1 MSYEE
6 RKKKRLKKKR
16 IRKIIMI
23 SFFIYL
29 ILRSLPNVL
38 AKKSRTILPEK
49 YNLVEGVDTQGIL
62 IMEES
67 VYNTVEDIDFQ
78 DSLEGE
84 RVPVGF
90 EIANI
95 DGLSNTSSLEEEL
108 TNVEKDINVLNKFKN
123 ENNFVEKD
131 IEKIQDS
138 QEELI
143 KQLKEEI
150 HSGDYSDIEDITDK
164 LSKKDNKISELNN
177 AGTLIDQSLENLEER
192 KNKLLNDINENN
204 IVYIS
209 ETAGLLSYK
218 IDGYEKTYI
227 PKEFEN
233 YNYDNLKIPSDLKKK
248 EAEDNIEFNGFKI
261 IDNFK
266 WYVALKIDDPEDVKK
281 YSENDYISLK
291 FKDFDEEISGTIFKI
306 NKNRGKMV
314 IIVEITEELDK
325 YYDVRFPMVS
335 IIIEKRDVYKL
346 PIKALV
352 NKGDQIGVY
361 IKEFNGVVKFKPLLI
376 IKKDKEYA
384 YVDIGDDNGLIELE
398 GTKDPVKTIT
408 SYDEIFINSFNIKEG
423 QILD

>member
-1 MSYEE
+1 
-6 RKKKRLKKKR
+6 
-16 IRKIIMI
+16 
-23 SFFIYL
+23 
-29 ILRSLPNVL
+29 
-38 AKKSRTILPEK
+38 
-49 YNLVEGVDTQGIL
+49 
-62 IMEES
+62 
-67 VYNTVEDIDFQ
+67 
-78 DSLEGE
+78 
-84 RVPVGF
+84 
-90 EIANI
+90 
-95 DGLSNTSSLEEEL
+95 
-108 TNVEKDINVLNKFKN
+108 

-248 EAEDNIEFNGFKI
+248 EADDNIEFNGFKI

-281 YSENDYISLK
+281 YSEN
-291 FKDFDEEISGTIFKI
+291 
-306 NKNRGKMV
+306 
-314 IIVEITEELDK
+314 
-325 YYDVRFPMVS
+325 
-335 IIIEKRDVYKL
+335 
-346 PIKALV
+346 
-352 NKGDQIGVY
+352 
-361 IKEFNGVVKFKPLLI
+361 
-376 IKKDKEYA
+376 
-384 YVDIGDDNGLIELE
+384 
-398 GTKDPVKTIT
+398 
-408 SYDEIFINSFNIKEG
+408 
-423 QILD
+423 